1 MVVEKHSKE
10 IIPKILSHYLPSPLN
25 KKMKSILKKKS
36 VNMVWGIHLANS
48 VVLSTCKE
56 AKNA

>member
-25 KKMKSILKKKS
+25 KKMKSIFKKIS
-36 VNMVWGIHLANS
+36 
-48 VVLSTCKE
+48 
-56 AKNA
+56 

>member
-10 IIPKILSHYLPSPLN
+10 IIPKILSHYFPFPLN
-25 KKMKSILKKKS
+25 KKMKPILKKS

-56 AKNA
+56 TKNA